1 MCSGIVEKSRKPV
14 SLPFPSLPFP
24 SAERKPRFDSRF
36 LRSYSAAI
44 LSPSL
49 TSLGP
54 SFSFLR
60 RDRYPRLYYK
70 YTCNSVR
77 RRGSPAPLLL
87 LPWRRTQYTSA
98 VLTCARYLPTQ
109 PCAPRCY
116 SVHGH
121 VYCIWPVPYLPSYRT
136 SCLTTFPLISSSFS
150 FVLPWLSLSL
160 SPSSLPR
167 LRLLRR
173 CSAPWAERSGTHL
186 LARIP
191 TARGIKYNKDIQW
204 ELIGY
209 LRIYRSLRAALLLRR
224 GPRDG
229 ARAPPPLFSPRS
241 FFSSLFPTPPPSL
254 PPLLR
259 SLLFVFHLFA
269 GRAAGSNGDIPRWN
283 NIEPRF

>member
-1 MCSGIVEKSRKPV
+1 MAIVEKSRKPV
-14 SLPFPSLPFP
+14 SLPFP

-87 LPWRRTQYTSA
+87 LLPPPPVGVETDAVHERSPHVREIPADATVCTALLFSA
-98 VLTCARYLPTQ
+98 RSRVLYMAGTISAFVPNLV
-109 PCAPRCY
+109 PRN
-116 SVHGH
+116 
-121 VYCIWPVPYLPSYRT
+121 LPSY
-136 SCLTTFPLISSSFS
+136 L
-150 FVLPWLSLSL
+150 LSLSL
-160 SPSSLPR
+160 FLSPLRPFLVSSPPSSLLPV
-167 LRLLRR
+167 
-173 CSAPWAERSGTHL
+173 PWAERSGTHL

-229 ARAPPPLFSPRS
+229 ARAPPPLFSPSPRS
-241 FFSSLFPTPPPSL
+241 FFSSLFPTPPSL
-254 PPLLR
+254 PPSTSPLAALR
-259 SLLFVFHLFA
+259 ISPFCRPSRRVEWRYSA
-269 GRAAGSNGDIPRWN
+269 V
-283 NIEPRF
+283 E